1 MEVFIGLCKKF
12 IEQDDLENLQEFYM
26 ENLEEEYP
34 WEYIYQKL
42 YLHACLKKKVKIV
55 EWLQGLFS
63 LFDPIQQIAI
73 RQMFFYG
80 KYLLNK

>member
-1 MEVFIGLCKKF
+1 MDVFIGLCKKF

-26 ENLEEEYP
+26 ENLEEDYP
-34 WEYIYQKL
+34 WEYIYQKV

-55 EWLQGLFS
+55 EWLKGLFP

-80 KYLLNK
+80 KYLLDK